1 MDLGN
6 APSARTTKKIRSG
19 VQGRPLPL
27 SRLLET
33 VETPTLKSMIQTLCE
48 RHPELAKEVHELA
61 PRPTVQSALGT
72 LANYESAYRSAF
84 PYGGNSTGDYAYN
97 RVRPPLME
105 LLDALSDYTPNFLP
119 PNENQTSVSMS
130 FLDGATDIIHRL
142 PSWNNPLHNH
152 SRQAAYEEITKAW
165 MLVIQ
170 EAAKRGAGI
179 SLQYGGW
186 ESKLSKHNEMSGGRM
201 EGAVNHM
208 RQAVGWA
215 ENNASAKTQRQSGG
229 IGFGMHS
236 GGVPVRSW

>member
-1 MDLGN
+1 MGA
-6 APSARTTKKIRSG
+6 APASRNTKKMRSG

-33 VETPTLKSMIQTLCE
+33 VETPTLKNMIQTLCE

-61 PRPTVQSALGT
+61 PRPSVQSALAT
-72 LANYESAYRSAF
+72 LGHYESTYRAAF
-84 PYGGNSTGDYAYN
+84 PYGGKSAGDYAYN
-97 RVRPPLME
+97 RVRPALAEM
-105 LLDALSDYTPNFLP
+105 LDALSDYTPNFLP

-142 PSWNNPLHNH
+142 PTWDNPLHNY
-152 SRQAAYEEITKAW
+152 SRQTAYEEITKAW
-165 MLVIQ
+165 ILVIQ

-186 ESKLSKHNEMSGGRM
+186 ENKLAKHNEMSGGRL
-201 EGAVNHM
+201 EDAVNVM

-215 ENNASAKTQRQSGG
+215 DNSSRQRQSGG

-236 GGVPVRSW
+236 GTGVPVRSW